1 MSLSTLLGPA
11 LCTAHLFC
19 VLGESLQRALRVH
32 LPGAARPSL
41 VQYQTSINLTT
52 PTLQTS
58 DSACTDEGALNLEL
72 LMTNHCYFSHS
83 EQKSHT
89 LNSFTLAG
97 RRCFSCHL
105 SNEGSLSRASILS
118 CSRLPQNLHTSFS
131 ICLVLNSLFVS
142 SM

>member
-1 MSLSTLLGPA
+1 MWPVVSDFFFIVSLSTLLGPA

-52 PTLQTS
+52 PALQTS

-72 LMTNHCYFSHS
+72 LMTNHCLFFTFRAKKSHS
-83 EQKSHT
+83 QQLYFGWKEVFFLS
-89 LNSFTLAG
+89 SF
-97 RRCFSCHL
+97 
-105 SNEGSLSRASILS
+105 
-118 CSRLPQNLHTSFS
+118 
-131 ICLVLNSLFVS
+131 
-142 SM
+142 